1 MGENPSHA
9 VTFIGHVVQWFLDPA
24 HWQGD
29 GGILHRT
36 FEHLVM
42 SGLSVLVAAL
52 IALPV
57 GIAIGHYGRGG
68 ILAINVS
75 NIGRAVPSFAV
86 LVIAVQLFGIGA
98 LPAFI
103 ALVALAIPPMVTN
116 SYIGMR
122 EVDPDVREAARGM
135 GMRERVVLLRVELP
149 IAVPF
154 IMAGLRTSAVNVVAT
169 ATLAALVAWGGLG
182 RFIVDGKP
190 HRAAGLPDALRGRP
204 HGRRPLPDRRILPRR
219 AATAVDAGRTSSI
232 EDNPEGGTL
241 RIISRLGSGRGVVL
255 GHFSEVE
262 QCV

>member
-1 MGENPSHA
+1 MN
-9 VTFIGHVVQWFLDPA
+9 FIGQVALWFLDPA
-24 HWQGD
+24 HWTGD

-36 FEHLVM
+36 FEHVLM
-42 SGLSVLVAAL
+42 SGASILTAAA

-57 GIAIGHYGRGG
+57 GIAIGHFGRGG

-103 ALVALAIPPMVTN
+103 ALVVLAIPPMVTN

-135 GMRERVVLLRVELP
+135 GMRERAVLLGVGLP
-149 IAVPF
+149 IALPL
-154 IMAGLRTSAVNVVAT
+154 IMAGIRTSAVNVVAT

-182 RFIVDGKP
+182 RFIVDGLGLQDYP
-190 HRAAGLPDALRGRP
+190 MLFAGAVMVAVLSLIVEFSLAGVQRLATPAGLRISKSRHKEGPSGAAL
-204 HGRRPLPDRRILPRR
+204 DT
-219 AATAVDAGRTSSI
+219 AAVAA
-232 EDNPEGGTL
+232 
-241 RIISRLGSGRGVVL
+241 
-255 GHFSEVE
+255 
-262 QCV
+262 

>member
-1 MGENPSHA
+1 MGENPGHSMN
-9 VTFIGHVVQWFLDPA
+9 FIRQVAQWFLDSG

-29 GGILHRT
+29 GGIPHRT
-36 FEHLVM
+36 FEHLGM

-52 IALPV
+52 IALPI

-135 GMRERVVLLRVELP
+135 GMRERIVLLRVELP

-154 IMAGLRTSAVNVVAT
+154 IMAGVRTSAVNVVAT

-182 RFIVDGKP
+182 RFIVDGLGLQDYP
-190 HRAAGLPDALRGRP
+190 MLFAGALMVAVLSLIVEFSLAGLQRLSTPAGLRPSKSTQKEEPVAAL
-204 HGRRPLPDRRILPRR
+204 DTATV
-219 AATAVDAGRTSSI
+219 AA
-232 EDNPEGGTL
+232 
-241 RIISRLGSGRGVVL
+241 
-255 GHFSEVE
+255 
-262 QCV
+262 

>member
-1 MGENPSHA
+1 MN
-9 VTFIGHVVQWFLDPA
+9 FIGQVVQWFLDPA

-29 GGILHRT
+29 AGILHRT
-36 FEHLVM
+36 YEHVLM
-42 SGLSVLVAAL
+42 SGLSVLTAAL

-57 GIAIGHYGRGG
+57 GIAIGHFGRGG

-122 EVDPDVREAARGM
+122 EVDADVREAARGM
-135 GMRERVVLLRVELP
+135 GMRERAVLLRVELP
-149 IAVPF
+149 IALPL
-154 IMAGLRTSAVNVVAT
+154 IMAGIRTSAVNVVAT

-182 RFIVDGKP
+182 RFIVVGLGLQDYPMLFAGALLVALLSLIVEFSLAGVQRLSTP
-190 HRAAGLPDALRGRP
+190 AGLRASKSSQKEDVSGTAL
-204 HGRRPLPDRRILPRR
+204 DT
-219 AATAVDAGRTSSI
+219 AAVAA
-232 EDNPEGGTL
+232 
-241 RIISRLGSGRGVVL
+241 
-255 GHFSEVE
+255 
-262 QCV
+262 

>member
-1 MGENPSHA
+1 MGKDPSNPMN
-9 VTFIGHVVQWFLDPA
+9 FIGQVVQWFLDPA

-29 GGILHRT
+29 SGILHRT

-42 SGLSVLVAAL
+42 SGLSVLAAAL

-75 NIGRAVPSFAV
+75 NIGRAIPSFAL

-135 GMRERVVLLRVELP
+135 GMRERVALLRVELP

-154 IMAGLRTSAVNVVAT
+154 IMAGIRTSAVNVVAT

-182 RFIVDGKP
+182 RFIVDGLGLQDYP
-190 HRAAGLPDALRGRP
+190 MLFAGAVMVAILALIVEFSLAGLQRLSTPPGLRPSKSTQKEEPVPAL
-204 HGRRPLPDRRILPRR
+204 D
-219 AATAVDAGRTSSI
+219 TAR
-232 EDNPEGGTL
+232 
-241 RIISRLGSGRGVVL
+241 SR
-255 GHFSEVE
+255 
-262 QCV
+262 

>member
-1 MGENPSHA
+1 MGKKPDGAMN
-9 VTFIGHVVQWFLDPA
+9 FIGQVVQWFLDPS

-29 GGILHRT
+29 AGVLHRT
-36 FEHLVM
+36 LEHLGM
-42 SGLSVLVAAL
+42 SGLSVLTAAL

-135 GMRERVVLLRVELP
+135 GMRERAVLLRVELP
-149 IAVPF
+149 IALPL
-154 IMAGLRTSAVNVVAT
+154 IMAGVRTSAVNVVAT

-182 RFIVDGKP
+182 RFIVDGLGLQDYP
-190 HRAAGLPDALRGRP
+190 MLFAGALMVAILSLIVEFSLAGVQRLSTPAGLRPSKSSQKEGPSEIAAL
-204 HGRRPLPDRRILPRR
+204 DT
-219 AATAVDAGRTSSI
+219 AAVAA
-232 EDNPEGGTL
+232 
-241 RIISRLGSGRGVVL
+241 
-255 GHFSEVE
+255 
-262 QCV
+262 

>member
-1 MGENPSHA
+1 MN
-9 VTFIGHVVQWFLDPA
+9 FIGQVAQWFLDPA
-24 HWQGD
+24 HWTGD

-36 FEHLVM
+36 FEHVLM
-42 SGLSVLVAAL
+42 SGASVVTAAV

-57 GIAIGHYGRGG
+57 GIAIGHFGRGG

-103 ALVALAIPPMVTN
+103 ALVVLAIPPMVTN

-135 GMRERVVLLRVELP
+135 GMRERAVLARVELP
-149 IAVPF
+149 IAVPL
-154 IMAGLRTSAVNVVAT
+154 IMAGIRTSAVNVVAT

-182 RFIVDGKP
+182 RFIVDGLGLQDYP
-190 HRAAGLPDALRGRP
+190 MLFAGAVMVAALSLIVEFSLAGVQRLSTPAGLRPSKSSQKEGPSEIAL
-204 HGRRPLPDRRILPRR
+204 DT
-219 AATAVDAGRTSSI
+219 AAVAA
-232 EDNPEGGTL
+232 
-241 RIISRLGSGRGVVL
+241 
-255 GHFSEVE
+255 
-262 QCV
+262 

>member
-182 RFIVDGKP
+182 RFIVDGLGLQDYP
-190 HRAAGLPDALRGRP
+190 MLFAGALMVAVLSLIVEFSLAGLQRLSTPAGLRP
-204 HGRRPLPDRRILPRR
+204 SKTIQKEEP
-219 AATAVDAGRTSSI
+219 
-232 EDNPEGGTL
+232 
-241 RIISRLGSGRGVVL
+241 LGSSVDSAAVAA
-255 GHFSEVE
+255 
-262 QCV
+262 

>member
-1 MGENPSHA
+1 MN
-9 VTFIGHVVQWFLDPA
+9 FIGQVVQWFLDPA

-42 SGLSVLVAAL
+42 SGLSMLVAAL

-135 GMRERVVLLRVELP
+135 GMRERVALLRVELP

-154 IMAGLRTSAVNVVAT
+154 IMAGIRTSAVNVVAT

-182 RFIVDGKP
+182 RFIVDGLGLQDYP
-190 HRAAGLPDALRGRP
+190 MLFAGALMVAVLSLIVEFSLAGLQRLSTPAGLRPSKSTQKEEPVAAL
-204 HGRRPLPDRRILPRR
+204 DT
-219 AATAVDAGRTSSI
+219 AAVAA
-232 EDNPEGGTL
+232 
-241 RIISRLGSGRGVVL
+241 
-255 GHFSEVE
+255 
-262 QCV
+262 

>member
-1 MGENPSHA
+1 MN
-9 VTFIGHVVQWFLDPA
+9 FIRQVVQWFADPA

-36 FEHLVM
+36 TEHLVM

-135 GMRERVVLLRVELP
+135 GMRERVTLLRVELP

-154 IMAGLRTSAVNVVAT
+154 IMAGIRTSAVNVVAT

-182 RFIVDGKP
+182 RFIVDGLGLQDYP
-190 HRAAGLPDALRGRP
+190 MLFAGALMVAVLSLIVEFSLAGVQWLSTPAGLRPSKTVQKEAPLGTAL
-204 HGRRPLPDRRILPRR
+204 DT
-219 AATAVDAGRTSSI
+219 AAVAA
-232 EDNPEGGTL
+232 
-241 RIISRLGSGRGVVL
+241 
-255 GHFSEVE
+255 
-262 QCV
+262 